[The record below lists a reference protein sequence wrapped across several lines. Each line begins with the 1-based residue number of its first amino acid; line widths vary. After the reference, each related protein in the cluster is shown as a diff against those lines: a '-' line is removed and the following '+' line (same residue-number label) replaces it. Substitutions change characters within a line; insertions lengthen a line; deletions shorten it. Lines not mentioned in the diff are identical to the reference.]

1 MSYAHKNEFE
11 RIKLEHE
18 AVVALLTAAAR
29 HKRRKAGIKSVD
41 DPAAAMDTDIA
52 EAAIA
57 TANDAYALLL
67 IARCEGFMRDYLV
80 SLGIVLEREPKLSSL
95 IDRTRKLFN
104 QSGPRIPI
112 RRDTTQDVHDLREQ
126 RNAYAHGYGSSV
138 FPPVARMT
146 VILGRFFDQ
155 LP

>member
-18 AVVALLTAAAR
+18 AVVALLTSAAR

>member
-1 MSYAHKNEFE
+1 
-11 RIKLEHE
+11 
-18 AVVALLTAAAR
+18 
-29 HKRRKAGIKSVD
+29 
-41 DPAAAMDTDIA
+41 MDTDIA

-138 FPPVARMT
+138 FPPVAGMT

>member
-1 MSYAHKNEFE
+1 MSSAHKNEFE

-18 AVVALLTAAAR
+18 AVVALLAAAAR
-29 HKRRKAGIKSVD
+29 RTRRRAGSKLAD
-41 DPAAAMDTDIA
+41 DPVAAMDTDIA

-67 IARCEGFMRDYLV
+67 MARCEGVMRDYLV
-80 SLGIVLEREPKLSSL
+80 SLGIVQEREPKLSSL
-95 IDRTRKLFN
+95 IDRTRKQFN

-112 RRDTTQDVHDLREQ
+112 RQDAAQDVHDLREQ
-126 RNAYAHGYGSSV
+126 RNAYAHGYGSIV
-138 FPPVARMT
+138 FLPVARMT

>member
-1 MSYAHKNEFE
+1 
-11 RIKLEHE
+11 
-18 AVVALLTAAAR
+18 
-29 HKRRKAGIKSVD
+29 
-41 DPAAAMDTDIA
+41 MDTDIA